1 MSALF
6 NKDWLEAGR
15 QGGQDQVC
23 KERLEGLFEAGQ
35 TLQYTLTRLK

>member
-6 NKDWLEAGR
+6 NRDWLEAGR
-15 QGGQDQVC
+15 PGATDLQC

-35 TLQYTLTRLK
+35 TLQHTLTRLK